1 MSIQTRVTFAQVITF
16 ALVMIFLLGAFFSAN
31 LSDLLDEHW
40 ANMFER
46 RMPSD
51 LSDLW
56 PWVRAFHF
64 YSFLTQWQAA
74 GIKTSAMGGFC
85 LCFEMFQLHILLL
98 LLLEWRYGCQHVWNS
113 IVWCHF
119 VLKTFMQHVVFSC
132 FDLRQSIPAEEFA
145 SQSAGCNHLRI
156 HLIAFF

>member
-1 MSIQTRVTFAQVITF
+1 
-16 ALVMIFLLGAFFSAN
+16 
-31 LSDLLDEHW
+31 
-40 ANMFER
+40 MFER

-85 LCFEMFQLHILLL
+85 LCFEMSEMFQLHILLFL
-98 LLLEWRYGCQHVWNS
+98 LLLFFEWRYGCQHVWNS

-119 VLKTFMQHVVFSC
+119 VLKTFMQHV
-132 FDLRQSIPAEEFA
+132 
-145 SQSAGCNHLRI
+145 G
-156 HLIAFF
+156 FFLF